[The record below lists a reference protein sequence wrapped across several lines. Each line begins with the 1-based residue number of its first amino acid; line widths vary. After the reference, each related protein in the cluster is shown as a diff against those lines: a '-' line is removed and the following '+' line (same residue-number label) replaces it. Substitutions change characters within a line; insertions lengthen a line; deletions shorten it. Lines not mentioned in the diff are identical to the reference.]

1 LLTGFVEI
9 IQGRIMSRTNI
20 IIIISSTAT
29 LLFVLELVRR
39 RKLREEY
46 SWLWLLTAV
55 VYLVVTIWSGLGDW
69 VTDAI
74 GTNSVPI
81 AFAFIGLQFLVIISI
96 QYSVRLSNLTTQIKD
111 LSQEVAILDSELRQL
126 QGENEKETNE
136 EFLQLI
142 QQNELLSQ
150 KIMTLERELDE
161 FKDFSTDD
169 T

>member
-1 LLTGFVEI
+1 
-9 IQGRIMSRTNI
+9 MSRTNI
-20 IIIISSTAT
+20 IIIISSTVT

-55 VYLVVTIWSGLGDW
+55 VYLLVTLWSGLGDW
-69 VTDAI
+69 VTDTI

-96 QYSVRLSNLTTQIKD
+96 QYSVRLSHLTTQIKD

-126 QGENEKETNE
+126 KIESQHETSE
-136 EFLQLI
+136 ETLQLSI
-142 QQNELLSQ
+142 QNELMPQEITLS
-150 KIMTLERELDE
+150 ERELSDA
-161 FKDFSTDD
+161 KGLTTNDA
-169 T
+169 